1 MSNINIRQ
9 LKEKCY
15 SQEKKATDRLV
26 SLWLFYFTR
35 PASFPLTYL
44 ALKLKISPNMATL
57 IGFLIGL
64 AAIIESTRGNF
75 LISAL
80 LLNLFG
86 IFDCVDGNLAR
97 LSKSSNKGEFYDAIA
112 GDIVNYLYPIV
123 FLFSA
128 LEENKFNLINFF
140 DYRLFQFL
148 IVSIVLIQLLS
159 ALASLRLKLLSGPN
173 KSQNLPIKK
182 ASLLEIMAR
191 NLYGAAFLYPAILVT
206 CLFNLFDALFLFLVF
221 MSPVFYCV
229 SIYRIRSYE
238 S

>member
-1 MSNINIRQ
+1 
-9 LKEKCY
+9 
-15 SQEKKATDRLV
+15 
-26 SLWLFYFTR
+26 
-35 PASFPLTYL
+35 
-44 ALKLKISPNMATL
+44 MATL

-64 AAIIESTRGNF
+64 AAIIESTKGNF

-80 LLNLFG
+80 LLNLFAV
-86 IFDCVDGNLAR
+86 FDCVDGNLAR
-97 LSKSSNKGEFYDAIA
+97 LTKSSKKGEFYDAIA

-123 FLFSA
+123 FLLSA
-128 LEENKFNLINFF
+128 LEENKFNLINLF

-159 ALASLRLKLLSGPN
+159 ALANLRLKLLSEPN

-206 CLFNLFDALFLFLVF
+206 CSFNLFDALFLFLVF
-221 MSPVFYCV
+221 MSPVFYFV